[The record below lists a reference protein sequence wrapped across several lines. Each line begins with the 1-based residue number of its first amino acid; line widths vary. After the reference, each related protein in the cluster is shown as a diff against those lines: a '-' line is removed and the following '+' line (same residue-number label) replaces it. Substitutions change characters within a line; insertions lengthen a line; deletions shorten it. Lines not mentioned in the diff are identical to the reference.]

1 MKMTRFEQFMQER
14 EGMFER
20 DNGLAAILQMAA
32 EYHKEEVLS
41 FLDELSTQDSRLRA
55 KIAEY
60 KEKAGRRDDNLPS
73 NKHNSEFDEII
84 PSSAD
89 GGGGASQEDDN

>member
-1 MKMTRFEQFMQER
+1 MTRFEQFMQER

-41 FLDELSTQDSRLRA
+41 FLNIKKRQVDVTTICHLINTIQSSMKSFLVRQMA
-55 KIAEY
+55 V
-60 KEKAGRRDDNLPS
+60 AGHHKKMITN
-73 NKHNSEFDEII
+73 E
-84 PSSAD
+84 
-89 GGGGASQEDDN
+89 